1 MDTSASHS
9 DLADHCPEETAS
21 LLRARF
27 AALHVAEAESSRHAS
42 ERWRRESEVLGHQIN
57 AMEET
62 IGLLER
68 EMKLAQGQLAKA
80 ERFEAAAKAAGGGG
94 GGGSGGGGSGG
105 GGGSSADIELLL
117 GQLEDKLLRTQHDL
131 EDARRAH
138 YFPAASGFSL
148 RFSYNDTYV
157 GFKARLPLFPP
168 PLLPPPPA
176 RARGSV

>member
-1 MDTSASHS
+1 M
-9 DLADHCPEETAS
+9 
-21 LLRARF
+21 
-27 AALHVAEAESSRHAS
+27 AEASDIKLEATDIDLLSGGSIDS
-42 ERWRRESEVLGHQIN
+42 GREFSNVFEDLLG
-57 AMEET
+57 A
-62 IGLLER
+62 LLDR
-68 EMKLAQGQLAKA
+68 VGGGSGSGS
-80 ERFEAAAKAAGGGG
+80 GGGG
-94 GGGSGGGGSGG
+94 GGG
-105 GGGSSADIELLL
+105 SADIELLL

>member
-9 DLADHCPEETAS
+9 DLADRCPEETAS

-80 ERFEAAAKAAGGGG
+80 ERSEAAAKAAGGGG
-94 GGGSGGGGSGG
+94 GGGGGGGS
-105 GGGSSADIELLL
+105 SSADIELLL